1 MQARALILVMVIA
14 FPAWAGGDSSD
25 GHTHAAPEPVPMKA
39 GVPRAAAVSEE
50 FEAVVVLEG
59 KKLRLYLDRH
69 ASNEPVAGARVEIE
83 GDALTGVAAESSP
96 GVYVIDARSFPAGS
110 HALTIA
116 VETADS
122 ADLLLATLDIAPA
135 PVVDAHVHGWNEWPV
150 WPGAGGLALAG
161 GALWV
166 LWVLRRRK
174 QARGVK

>member
-1 MQARALILVMVIA
+1 MQARALILVMAIA

-25 GHTHAAPEPVPMKA
+25 GHTHAVPEPVPMKA
-39 GVPRAAAVSEE
+39 SAPRAAAVSEE

-59 KKLRLYLDRH
+59 KKLLLYLDRYS
-69 ASNEPVAGARVEIE
+69 SNEPVAGATVEIE

-96 GVYVIDARSFPAGS
+96 GVYVIDAGALPAGS

-135 PVVDAHVHGWNEWPV
+135 PVVDEHVHGWNEWLV
-150 WPGAGGLALAG
+150 WLGAGGLALAG
-161 GALWV
+161 GVLWALW
-166 LWVLRRRK
+166 RRK
-174 QARGVK
+174 QAKGVK

>member
-1 MQARALILVMVIA
+1 MKPVAVIVFIAALFSFAPPAALAHGGEDHGAPAPAVSQAVA
-14 FPAWAGGDSSD
+14 
-25 GHTHAAPEPVPMKA
+25 
-39 GVPRAAAVSEE
+39 PRASASSED

-59 KKLRLYLDRH
+59 NKLLLYLDRH

-96 GVYVIDARSFPAGS
+96 GVYVIDAGSLPAGS

-135 PVVDAHVHGWNEWPV
+135 PVADAHVHGWNGWPV
-150 WPGAGGLALAG
+150 WLGAGGLALAG
-161 GALWV
+161 GALWA
-166 LWVLRRRK
+166 LRRRK